1 MIIYSKSSGLNPASV
16 GKLETPIKM
25 IIEHENELQKNIP
38 SIYNTLFNLESSNR
52 FGETVVSESEFNY
65 FRKVAEGEAALLDTV
80 EEVGAK
86 FIEHVQFMKEFII
99 SAEMMEDANF
109 GIASSAK
116 RRAENFVR
124 AYYKSMNLLCSKALG
139 QAVAATFNHLGTTLD
154 LTTPDGKP
162 LYSASHK
169 WGTTNGTHG
178 TQSNFF
184 YGDIFSSGGEEE
196 RVYDI
201 TLVEDALTKLQNQF
215 RNMKDDNGGVLGYT
229 PDTII
234 LPGNRP
240 QAEAMIKKVCG
251 SYNVVGSSLNDFN
264 VHYGKWNVIVLPY
277 WTSNEDSFIMMSTE
291 ANKDLGGNMFFNR
304 VPLTVTNWVDHHTG
318 NYIWNGRCRFGLGF
332 GTYKHILMA
341 IDCAYEREDATN
353 MYDI

>member
-86 FIEHVQFMKEFII
+86 FIEHVQFMKEFVI

-139 QAVAATFNHLGTTLD
+139 QAVTATFNHLGTTLD

-169 WGTTNGTHG
+169 WGTTNGTSG
-178 TQSNFF
+178 TQSNLF

-240 QAEAMIKKVCG
+240 QAEAMIKK
-251 SYNVVGSSLNDFN
+251 
-264 VHYGKWNVIVLPY
+264 
-277 WTSNEDSFIMMSTE
+277 DSFIMMSTE